1 MVLCHYCFRV
11 VTTVSASTS
20 STAQQPYL
28 PSFSQT
34 SKARA
39 RLSVPPPLH
48 KPWALLSPTAQ
59 VPPML
64 CPQQPLTPH
73 HMPVSDLGAAFADV
87 HDGYA
92 HLESPFSICAVS
104 YVGHQGIYSNLIVV
118 WS

>member
-11 VTTVSASTS
+11 VTTVSARTS

-59 VPPML
+59 VPPCCVPSNL
-64 CPQQPLTPH
+64 LPLITSQYLTW
-73 HMPVSDLGAAFADV
+73 VQ
-87 HDGYA
+87 
-92 HLESPFSICAVS
+92 HLLMSMMAMHTWNLLSPFLLFLMWVTRVFI
-104 YVGHQGIYSNLIVV
+104 LT
-118 WS
+118 